1 MFQFCNALDGVVC
14 MALSSKPRY
23 AVFVFDIQMYGSMSL
38 MCIFDNCR
46 LAITS
51 EFRWMDGRM
60 ERDGWRR
67 MDGEGW
73 MDESR
78 DG

>member
-1 MFQFCNALDGVVC
+1 MFISGAVQALDGIIC

-23 AVFVFDIQMYGSMSL
+23 AVFVFDIKMYGSMSL

-51 EFRWMDGRM
+51 EFR
-60 ERDGWRR
+60 
-67 MDGEGW
+67 
-73 MDESR
+73 
-78 DG
+78 